1 MTPTEAAGVAVIY
14 AIPVG
19 FFVYRGLT
27 LQIFYESL
35 RESSITIG
43 VVMVMIF
50 TVLVAS
56 RFLIFEDIPG
66 IAEDFIYSISDDPL
80 VIFLMLNLVM
90 LLIGMLMDDIS
101 GILLSASLLLP
112 IAQNAGM
119 DPIHFAAVLGVNLG
133 MGNITPPTAPLLYP
147 VSYTHL
153 RAHET

>member
-66 IAEDFIYSISDDPL
+66 IAEDFIYLTI
-80 VIFLMLNLVM
+80 
-90 LLIGMLMDDIS
+90 
-101 GILLSASLLLP
+101 
-112 IAQNAGM
+112 
-119 DPIHFAAVLGVNLG
+119 
-133 MGNITPPTAPLLYP
+133 
-147 VSYTHL
+147 
-153 RAHET
+153 RW